1 MPQNTNLNISP
12 YFDDF
17 DKDKNFYRVLFRPGY
32 PIQARELTTMQS
44 ILQNQLESIGQH
56 FFKEGAMVIPGQVGY
71 DLQVQAIILQQS
83 FLGVDVE
90 TYRTQ
95 LHGQIIEGITT
106 GIKAKVLYSIP
117 ASESTRGYVTLY
129 VKYIESGDTVSDT
142 TIKGFQPNEQLLA
155 ENEITFGTTL
165 IEVGSPF
172 GQLLPVEATAVASV
186 AYINQGVYFI
196 RGHFVDI
203 PSSYLILDQ
212 YTNSPSYRVGLE
224 VSESIVTPEDDPTL
238 NDNAAGTSNYSAPGG
253 HRFRI
258 KTSLVKKAINDT
270 TDKNFIELLRL
281 NNSKVEE
288 FVTSTA
294 YSELE
299 KSLARRTYEES
310 GDYVIDTFT
319 ITPRENLDDGFN
331 NGVYRPGETTD
342 DGNLASDDLVSF
354 EISPGRAYV
363 KGYRTEFLVPEF
375 VDAPKPRDFE
385 CVQNGIL
392 AFRLGQFLKVYD
404 VYGWPDLTGEGVQEA
419 YQTLELYD
427 DWTLNNTSS
436 TVGRMIGRARTIQ
449 LQLDN
454 NNMYDM
460 WIFDAQMFTAINFAA
475 GNNAVAVGDVLRGR
489 TSNARGF
496 VADNGSGTYCMLE
509 QVSGDFVNGEVV
521 ERDGR
526 VIGTLEAAHSFN
538 LTDSRSVRGRN
549 QSNAIIF
556 GANLLLNDQQ
566 QIEASTV
573 TIDQASGQDIVGFKT
588 KMEDDLRPGEVVTAT
603 QTSAEG
609 EKTLRIL
616 RVDPQNISTTSGNQS
631 SGSPAPVFD
640 YQTQTAKLDVS
651 LTKGSATDGEYGTL
665 VRMRPFVFQKDYQ
678 NGEMSID
685 TPRTSMKSISDESF
699 FVFRTFNNKTVVSG
713 GVTVSLPESE
723 QFATLDNE
731 NYILTILGESGSAY
745 SVGQNLDIDALNDAG
760 TLTVTFGADRQ
771 SVTIDGLANV
781 NTVKLTALVSK
792 NIVTRKIK
800 TAAKMRAMKVIRT
813 RNQQDQ
819 QRYGLAYGNLYGTR
833 IEDEEISFAL
843 NDVYKIHAIYESEN
857 DNDAEAPYLVL
868 TESTFF
874 DNGSVIVGKTSGARG
889 RVIQFINSTL
899 RLYYV
904 ALNEIPFAAGET
916 IDGVDDDN
924 VQLSAIIDDADGSVS
939 LGSKVITSQ
948 FDLDAG
954 QKAHYYDVSKMTR
967 NPQFTPPIRKLLVIF
982 DYFIHESSGDYFSNQ
997 SYTGITFKEIPKY
1010 KLDGSINFL
1019 RDQVDFRPGVG
1030 ELASG
1035 SGTVSAPYYVN
1046 CASLDFGARTFDTT
1060 GGAGGSTIFDV
1071 PKVNTEIRMDYCYYL
1086 PRADK
1091 LFLTHDNQL
1100 KIVKGVSS
1108 EDLPPPDNIDN
1119 AMLLAQIEYRPYV
1132 YDVER
1137 DILVNPEI
1145 IRRYTM
1151 KDIGDIETRLSHV
1164 EYYTSLTM
1172 LESQA
1177 ENTKSYDDN
1186 GFDRLKNGYVV
1197 DDFTD
1202 HTIGDVLHVDY
1213 KVSMDFSQGHL
1224 RPSHYTTNVPLELNL
1239 AESSNVV
1246 KTAGNMVMLPY
1257 EDMEIVKQPYASRT
1271 ENVNPFNVFTFIGRI
1286 DLSPASDD
1294 WIDIERMPAR
1304 IENVEGDF
1312 SAVARDMQIDQN
1324 GFAPIQWGSWKTN
1337 WTGESLISRTRFRN
1351 RSGSFSAGGRRLGR
1365 LGHGQ
1370 GRQPLFVHERRTW
1383 RVVNNQARQG
1393 IRTRVIPKIEQKSLG
1408 DSVLSQSVVPWI
1420 RSRNIGFNVDRLKPR
1435 TRMYAFFDGVNV
1447 TGYIT
1452 PKIIELVKSS
1462 TADPNTNETPFVV
1475 GETVIGEISKCQIKV
1490 APANDGMKTDPYGT
1504 GASTLAESYASQTA
1518 FLNIDVT
1525 AMAESVNPN
1534 FFGNVVV
1541 GEVLVGQTSG
1551 ARAVVRDRR
1560 LLTDNIGNLKGTLFI
1575 PSPKNDS
1582 NPRWATGTRSVRF
1595 TTSQT
1600 NSRAPGEVDSSAD
1613 TTYMATGTLKTV
1625 RENILAVRNAEL
1637 VRDTVNDRR
1646 TVTTTRTSTRQI
1658 GWYDPLAQSFLVE
1671 EEGGVF
1677 LSSVDIFFKTKDGSI
1692 PISMQIRTME
1702 NGYPSKEILPFS
1714 DCTIDPD
1721 QVELSDN
1728 AAIPTKFTF
1737 RSPVYIK
1744 AGTEY
1749 CIVLLSD
1756 SNEYQVWI
1764 SRMGDIDVS
1773 GTRTISEQPYSGVL
1787 FKSQNAS
1794 TWTADQYEDLK
1805 FTVYRANF
1813 TQSSGTVI
1821 LNNAELGRGNRGIH
1835 NLIENPIQTL
1845 KPTQQLLM
1853 PSGNNYNFT
1862 VGARIVQQ
1870 PSGAAGT
1877 IKEYD
1882 ATSDPEKMT
1891 LTDITGTFAAGF
1903 LDTNGDPFQG
1913 LTSSQSVATIVLS
1926 AIFNGVFET
1935 GDQVSGSGSG
1945 AVGTV
1950 TAYDGNTNTLTLN
1963 FITKSFDTS
1972 DTLSEPGGTS
1982 ATISNISY
1990 SGDSYDAYPTAAPSF
2005 PSDDKEVLVY
2015 HRNHGM
2021 HQRTNNVE
2029 IMGVKSEVPDTTLT
2043 TTLAQGSTSIQVQD
2057 GSQFHQIIGGAQ
2069 IGNLNPG
2076 YMKIGEEIIQY
2087 SAISANGQVITV
2099 ATSGRGAFGTADVE
2113 HPSGTV
2119 VECYNLDGI
2128 PLTEIN
2134 KVHTST
2140 SCPWIDTYMLHIDH
2154 VATNG
2159 IRGGGADV
2167 WASQNVQFECVTP
2180 TVSTMQL
2187 PETEILARVNTT
2199 TGTSVGDGSTVV
2211 DQNSFINNGQYL
2223 DVVLNEENH
2232 FTSPQLICSKINEQN
2247 KLDGNKSLKMAIT
2260 LTTGKSTVSPC
2271 IDLDRLSLITTTN
2284 RINNWPGG
2292 PSPYGQQSQ
2301 IDRAQDVST
2310 LPTGDQND
2318 AVYITRLA
2326 RLGSEAR
2333 SIKVD
2338 FQITRHPATEVRIY
2352 YRAFKTGDN
2361 ADPNNIGWTSIGG
2374 PITTL
2379 NQQYDSSPTEE
2390 YLWKDYAYEKKG
2402 LSFNAFQLKI
2412 VMRSKNQ
2419 ARVPLLA
2426 DLRAIALAT

>member
-1 MPQNTNLNISP
+1 
-12 YFDDF
+12 
-17 DKDKNFYRVLFRPGY
+17 
-32 PIQARELTTMQS
+32 
-44 ILQNQLESIGQH
+44 
-56 FFKEGAMVIPGQVGY
+56 
-71 DLQVQAIILQQS
+71 
-83 FLGVDVE
+83 
-90 TYRTQ
+90 
-95 LHGQIIEGITT
+95 
-106 GIKAKVLYSIP
+106 
-117 ASESTRGYVTLY
+117 
-129 VKYIESGDTVSDT
+129 
-142 TIKGFQPNEQLLA
+142 
-155 ENEITFGTTL
+155 
-165 IEVGSPF
+165 
-172 GQLLPVEATAVASV
+172 
-186 AYINQGVYFI
+186 
-196 RGHFVDI
+196 
-203 PSSYLILDQ
+203 
-212 YTNSPSYRVGLE
+212 
-224 VSESIVTPEDDPTL
+224 
-238 NDNAAGTSNYSAPGG
+238 
-253 HRFRI
+253 
-258 KTSLVKKAINDT
+258 
-270 TDKNFIELLRL
+270 
-281 NNSKVEE
+281 
-288 FVTSTA
+288 
-294 YSELE
+294 
-299 KSLARRTYEES
+299 
-310 GDYVIDTFT
+310 
-319 ITPRENLDDGFN
+319 
-331 NGVYRPGETTD
+331 
-342 DGNLASDDLVSF
+342 
-354 EISPGRAYV
+354 
-363 KGYRTEFLVPEF
+363 
-375 VDAPKPRDFE
+375 
-385 CVQNGIL
+385 
-392 AFRLGQFLKVYD
+392 
-404 VYGWPDLTGEGVQEA
+404 
-419 YQTLELYD
+419 
-427 DWTLNNTSS
+427 
-436 TVGRMIGRARTIQ
+436 
-449 LQLDN
+449 
-454 NNMYDM
+454 
-460 WIFDAQMFTAINFAA
+460 
-475 GNNAVAVGDVLRGR
+475 
-489 TSNARGF
+489 
-496 VADNGSGTYCMLE
+496 
-509 QVSGDFVNGEVV
+509 
-521 ERDGR
+521 
-526 VIGTLEAAHSFN
+526 
-538 LTDSRSVRGRN
+538 
-549 QSNAIIF
+549 
-556 GANLLLNDQQ
+556 
-566 QIEASTV
+566 
-573 TIDQASGQDIVGFKT
+573 
-588 KMEDDLRPGEVVTAT
+588 
-603 QTSAEG
+603 
-609 EKTLRIL
+609 
-616 RVDPQNISTTSGNQS
+616 
-631 SGSPAPVFD
+631 
-640 YQTQTAKLDVS
+640 
-651 LTKGSATDGEYGTL
+651 
-665 VRMRPFVFQKDYQ
+665 
-678 NGEMSID
+678 
-685 TPRTSMKSISDESF
+685 
-699 FVFRTFNNKTVVSG
+699 
-713 GVTVSLPESE
+713 
-723 QFATLDNE
+723 
-731 NYILTILGESGSAY
+731 
-745 SVGQNLDIDALNDAG
+745 
-760 TLTVTFGADRQ
+760 
-771 SVTIDGLANV
+771 
-781 NTVKLTALVSK
+781 
-792 NIVTRKIK
+792 
-800 TAAKMRAMKVIRT
+800 
-813 RNQQDQ
+813 
-819 QRYGLAYGNLYGTR
+819 
-833 IEDEEISFAL
+833 
-843 NDVYKIHAIYESEN
+843 
-857 DNDAEAPYLVL
+857 
-868 TESTFF
+868 
-874 DNGSVIVGKTSGARG
+874 
-889 RVIQFINSTL
+889 
-899 RLYYV
+899 
-904 ALNEIPFAAGET
+904 
-916 IDGVDDDN
+916 
-924 VQLSAIIDDADGSVS
+924 
-939 LGSKVITSQ
+939 
-948 FDLDAG
+948 
-954 QKAHYYDVSKMTR
+954 
-967 NPQFTPPIRKLLVIF
+967 
-982 DYFIHESSGDYFSNQ
+982 
-997 SYTGITFKEIPKY
+997 
-1010 KLDGSINFL
+1010 
-1019 RDQVDFRPGVG
+1019 
-1030 ELASG
+1030 
-1035 SGTVSAPYYVN
+1035 
-1046 CASLDFGARTFDTT
+1046 
-1060 GGAGGSTIFDV
+1060 
-1071 PKVNTEIRMDYCYYL
+1071 
-1086 PRADK
+1086 
-1091 LFLTHDNQL
+1091 
-1100 KIVKGVSS
+1100 
-1108 EDLPPPDNIDN
+1108 
-1119 AMLLAQIEYRPYV
+1119 
-1132 YDVER
+1132 
-1137 DILVNPEI
+1137 
-1145 IRRYTM
+1145 
-1151 KDIGDIETRLSHV
+1151 
-1164 EYYTSLTM
+1164 
-1172 LESQA
+1172 
-1177 ENTKSYDDN
+1177 
-1186 GFDRLKNGYVV
+1186 
-1197 DDFTD
+1197 
-1202 HTIGDVLHVDY
+1202 
-1213 KVSMDFSQGHL
+1213 
-1224 RPSHYTTNVPLELNL
+1224 
-1239 AESSNVV
+1239 
-1246 KTAGNMVMLPY
+1246 
-1257 EDMEIVKQPYASRT
+1257 
-1271 ENVNPFNVFTFIGRI
+1271 
-1286 DLSPASDD
+1286 
-1294 WIDIERMPAR
+1294 
-1304 IENVEGDF
+1304 
-1312 SAVARDMQIDQN
+1312 
-1324 GFAPIQWGSWKTN
+1324 
-1337 WTGESLISRTRFRN
+1337 
-1351 RSGSFSAGGRRLGR
+1351 
-1365 LGHGQ
+1365 
-1370 GRQPLFVHERRTW
+1370 
-1383 RVVNNQARQG
+1383 
-1393 IRTRVIPKIEQKSLG
+1393 
-1408 DSVLSQSVVPWI
+1408 
-1420 RSRNIGFNVDRLKPR
+1420 
-1435 TRMYAFFDGVNV
+1435 MYAFFDGVNV

-1504 GASTLAESYASQTA
+1504 GANTLAESYASQTA

-1853 PSGNNYNFT
+1853 PSGSNYNFT

-1982 ATISNISY
+1982 ATITSINY

-2057 GSQFHQIIGGAQ
+2057 GSQFHQIIGGAT

-2076 YMKIGEEIIQY
+2076 YMKIGDEIIQY